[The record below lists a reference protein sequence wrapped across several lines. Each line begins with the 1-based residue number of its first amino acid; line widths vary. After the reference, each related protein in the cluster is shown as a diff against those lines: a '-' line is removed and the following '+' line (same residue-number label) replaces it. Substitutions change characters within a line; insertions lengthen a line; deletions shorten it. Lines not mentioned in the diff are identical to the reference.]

1 MTVKALYPVWKTW
14 WAKWN
19 DVQRTAFNEARAQGL
34 PLNDAAALAHKAEK
48 AAPAL
53 VEDKEPPMTVVPP
66 KTFKPRANKK
76 A

>member
-34 PLNDAAALAHKAEK
+34 SLNEAAALAHKTKEVEQTEAAPPAP
-48 AAPAL
+48 AAPARA
-53 VEDKEPPMTVVPP
+53 P
-66 KTFKPRANKK
+66 KPRAKKK